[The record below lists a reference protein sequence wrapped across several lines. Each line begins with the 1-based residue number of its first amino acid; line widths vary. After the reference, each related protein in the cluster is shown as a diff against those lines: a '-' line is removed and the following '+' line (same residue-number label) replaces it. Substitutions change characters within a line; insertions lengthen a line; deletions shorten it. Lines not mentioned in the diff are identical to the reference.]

1 MRSLVSSI
9 GLALATAA
17 LYCVTIGNAAAFQN
31 GRDAQ
36 IRAEAQRAMQMRAL
50 RQRLNIERNSRRVQN
65 SIDRT
70 KRAQR
75 RARRRAL
82 PSRR

>member
-1 MRSLVSSI
+1 MPSLVSSI
-9 GLALATAA
+9 GLALATTA
-17 LYCVTIGNAAAFQN
+17 LYCVTIGSAAAFQN
-31 GRDAQ
+31 NQDAQ
-36 IRAEAQRAMQMRAL
+36 IRAAAQRAMQMRAL
-50 RQRLNIERNSRRVQN
+50 RQRLNSERNSRRVQD
-65 SIDRT
+65 SIERA